1 VSGLSTQ
8 LGQRLADLGTKYITA
23 GRQRWNRSEIYDFLI
38 DNEASNLINSG
49 PKLINKKITRT
60 IVANLYRFS

>member
-23 GRQRWNRSEIYDFLI
+23 GRQRWNRIEISEIYDFLV
-38 DNEASNLINSG
+38 DNEASHLIKSG
-49 PKLINKKITRT
+49 LN
-60 IVANLYRFS
+60 